1 MKNLTI
7 ISSFLLIV
15 LGLAGYFAWETI
27 GASTQS
33 PTALI
38 PTIIGVM
45 MLLGGIIAIKRHALG
60 AHISVLFAAL
70 GALAG
75 LGRLIPQIMKG
86 GFSVAGSNLLIIIMT
101 VICLFFTIMAIRSF
115 KAARAAK

>member
-7 ISSFLLIV
+7 LCSLLLIA
-15 LGLAGYFAWETI
+15 LGLIGYFLWEKV

-33 PTALI
+33 VTALI
-38 PTIIGVM
+38 PTFVGALI
-45 MLLGGIIAIKRHALG
+45 LLGGIIAIKKHALG
-60 AHISVLFAAL
+60 AHISALFGLL

-86 GFSVAGSNLLIIIMT
+86 SFSLAGANMFVLIMT
-101 VICLFFTIMAIRSF
+101 LICLFYTIMAIRSF
-115 KAARAAK
+115 AAARRS